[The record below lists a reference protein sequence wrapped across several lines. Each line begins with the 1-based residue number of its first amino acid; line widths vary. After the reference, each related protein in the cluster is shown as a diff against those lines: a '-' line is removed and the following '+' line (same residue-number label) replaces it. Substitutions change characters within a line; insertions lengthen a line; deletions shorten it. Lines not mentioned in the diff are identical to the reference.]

1 MAVYNLPTEPEPF
14 ILLTGDE
21 DFVVEFAAILEA
33 KDMDFAIVPPLDDT
47 DLDDLAFYDDD
58 AEMMAEVVASTT
70 TFAPQFAHRITSE
83 PRQFAGR
90 TTHIVELGVS
100 DIRVRTFMMS
110 ILASAAP
117 KAVFVVSTL
126 TNTATELASSPDV
139 SDRVVGISLLPSM
152 MGTASIID
160 MAAGLNTRPENIALA
175 RQLLERLGFTI
186 ELVEDRVGLVQAR
199 VLMTLIN
206 EAAFAVMEGVASP
219 ADIDNAMKL
228 GVNYPK
234 GLLQWADEIGIGVV
248 TLCLDALYREYHQ
261 ERYRPCVLLKQY
273 MRAGWTGVAAGRGFY
288 QYQS

>member
-1 MAVYNLPTEPEPF
+1 MAVYTLPTEPEPF
-14 ILLTGDE
+14 VLLTGDE
-21 DFVVEFAAILEA
+21 DFVVEFAALLES
-33 KDMDFAIVPPLDDT
+33 KEIDFAIVPPFDDT

-70 TFAPQFAHRITSE
+70 TFAPAFSNRITSD
-83 PRQFAGR
+83 PRQYASR
-90 TTHIVELGVS
+90 TTHVVELGVS

-110 ILASAAP
+110 ILSSAAP
-117 KAVFVVSTL
+117 KAAFIVSTL

-139 SDRVVGISLLPSM
+139 SDRVVGVSLLPSM
-152 MGTASIID
+152 MRTVPVID
-160 MAAGLNTRPENIALA
+160 MAAGLNTRPEFITLG
-175 RQLLERLGFTI
+175 RQLLERLGFAV

-206 EAAFAVMEGVASP
+206 EAAFAVLEGVASP

-248 TLCLDALYREYHQ
+248 TLCLDALYREYQQ

-273 MRAGWTGVAAGRGFY
+273 MRAGWTGVASGKGFY
-288 QYQS
+288 HYQS